1 LKENKNDC
9 VLKNRR
15 AAALKIS
22 LIIKASVERF
32 IQQAKNNMQ
41 NSKSKLF
48 YSIGLPVFAAL
59 IVAGAT
65 YAAQGNSVSSSAESP
80 APANKTGIMG
90 MMGGRGQF
98 FSENSDAVLKAIESN
113 DYNAW
118 KKLMEENSITSK
130 ITKDNFAKFSEMH
143 KLMKEGKTDEANA
156 IRTELGLGQ
165 GRGMG
170 MHGKKGGCGC
180 GKAEGEKTGFVD
192 ENKNGI
198 CDTME
203 AKDNAD
209 TSSGNSI

>member
-1 LKENKNDC
+1 
-9 VLKNRR
+9 
-15 AAALKIS
+15 
-22 LIIKASVERF
+22 
-32 IQQAKNNMQ
+32 MQ

-65 YAAQGNSVSSSAESP
+65 YAAQSNPGPNSAST
-80 APANKTGIMG
+80 APAGSKLGIMG

-98 FSENSDAVLKAIESN
+98 NSENSDAVLKAIESN
-113 DYNAW
+113 DYDAW

-130 ITKDNFAKFSEMH
+130 ITKDNFARFSEMH
-143 KLMKEGKTDEANA
+143 KLMKEGKTEEANA

-180 GKAEGEKTGFVD
+180 GKAGGEKTGFVD
-192 ENKNGI
+192 ENNNGV
-198 CDTME
+198 CDTIE
-203 AKDNAD
+203 AKTNTD